1 MPSIS
6 LVIPAYN
13 EEKRLLPVMQ
23 NYYKHLKKN
32 FKEFELIVVPNNCS
46 DNTPKIAQDFAK
58 KNPNI
63 KVIIIKEKVGKGG
76 AVIEG
81 LKAARFDLVAF
92 TDSDESVSPQEF
104 QKIVSAIDSCDAAI
118 GSRALKESIIPKKQP
133 FIRHFQGRMFRI
145 LVNFLFGLNI
155 KDSQCG
161 AKVFKK
167 NAIKKTLPMIKL
179 KGWAFD
185 VNILWELKKNNFS
198 IKEVPIIWIDDK
210 NTKLKT
216 GDVFKMLKEL
226 LSLRFG

>member
-1 MPSIS
+1 M
-6 LVIPAYN
+6 
-13 EEKRLLPVMQ
+13 
-23 NYYKHLKKN
+23 
-32 FKEFELIVVPNNCS
+32 
-46 DNTPKIAQDFAK
+46 
-58 KNPNI
+58 
-63 KVIIIKEKVGKGG
+63 GKGG